1 LTKIKVGAVNYL
13 NTKPLIY
20 GFEKGIMK
28 EEIELLINYPSKI
41 AAELIS
47 NEIEI
52 GLVPVAVIP
61 QLTEYHII
69 SDYCIGAVGQVAS
82 VCLFSDVPLQNIK
95 TIYLDYQSRTS
106 VELLKI
112 LVKEYWKLDVQFISA
127 EEGYISQIKDTTA
140 GLIIGDRALD
150 QRKNFGYIYDLAE
163 EWKSFTKLPFVFA
176 AWVSTKKLSDIFI
189 DSFNK
194 ANCYGLD
201 NLDKVIKATPCSFY
215 DLHKYYTENI
225 SYVRDNDKK
234 KGMELFLQKIRG

>member
-1 LTKIKVGAVNYL
+1 MTKIKVGAVNYI
-13 NTKPLIY
+13 NTKPLIR
-20 GFEKGIMK
+20 GFEQGMMK
-28 EEIELLINYPSKI
+28 EEIELLINYPSRI

-61 QLTEYHII
+61 QLKEYHII
-69 SDYCIGAVGQVAS
+69 SDYCIGAVGCVAS

-112 LVKEYWKLDVQFISA
+112 LVKDYWKLDVQFKNA

-140 GLIIGDRALD
+140 GLIIGDRALE
-150 QRKNFGYIYDLAE
+150 QRRNFAFIYDLAE
-163 EWKSFTKLPFVFA
+163 EWKNFTQLPFVFA
-176 AWVSTKKLSDIFI
+176 AWVSNKKLPASFI
-189 DSFNK
+189 DSFNR

-201 NLDKVIKATPCSFY
+201 NLDKVIKATPYSFY

-225 SYVRDNDKK
+225 SYILDNDKK
-234 KGMELFLQKIRG
+234 KGMELFLQKIKG